1 MDKRFETM
9 MQYLNM
15 AYTTS
20 QRLTLQATEG
30 NIDGITT
37 IQRNLKIVY
46 NTLASMKSEQEEVT
60 ADESGD
66 LADN

>member
-1 MDKRFETM
+1 MDKRIEGM
-9 MQYLNM
+9 MQFLNA

-20 QRLTLQATEG
+20 QRLTLQATER

-46 NTLASMKSEQEEVT
+46 NTLASMKSEQEEVN

-66 LADN
+66 MADN